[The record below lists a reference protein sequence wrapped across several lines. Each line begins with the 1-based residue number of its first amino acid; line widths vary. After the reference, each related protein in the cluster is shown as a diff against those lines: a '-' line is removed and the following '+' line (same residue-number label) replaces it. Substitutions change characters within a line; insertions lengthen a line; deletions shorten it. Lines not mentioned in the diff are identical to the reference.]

1 MTTSWL
7 QRFAWVCLMAC
18 SSAPAAPPVSAS
30 PVSEF
35 PASAS
40 PVYAADVVLRAVGE
54 REKAW
59 TQPRTTLALVAGQA
73 PDCSTYSKLKASGLV
88 DEGHNMLVKSEYQ
101 ICDVLAQLD
110 KSVKLEALPAANY
123 GAELASRL
131 DLRTFRSSL
140 RPRMDED
147 DDTLSSLFGS
157 EVSVEPDAAVVE
169 SEDRHFSLTVVVV
182 GDLDQSGGTDWL
194 VWVSD
199 EILTGTLRSFQTL
212 LIRDVAPEGLLRAE
226 SL

>member
-1 MTTSWL
+1 
-7 QRFAWVCLMAC
+7 
-18 SSAPAAPPVSAS
+18 
-30 PVSEF
+30 
-35 PASAS
+35 
-40 PVYAADVVLRAVGE
+40 
-54 REKAW
+54 
-59 TQPRTTLALVAGQA
+59 
-73 PDCSTYSKLKASGLV
+73 
-88 DEGHNMLVKSEYQ
+88 MLVRSEYQ

-110 KSVKLEALPAANY
+110 KSVKLEALPATNY

-147 DDTLSSLFGS
+147 DDTLSSVFGG
-157 EVSVEPDAAVVE
+157 EVRVEPDAAVVE
-169 SEDRHFSLTVVVV
+169 NDDRHFSLTVVVV

-212 LIRDVAPEGLLRAE
+212 LIKDVPPEGLLRAE